1 MENKLPKFLIKALK
15 VNCFQGNND
24 ALPGDDEYPYV
35 YHLLSDRFEE
45 VTDELKKTYNTLDIN
60 DLNYLKEHLS
70 KLFKQA
76 KELEKPIRSNLEKI
90 CVETLIELF
99 EIPNETVTLHC
110 KLVDKV
116 NPNHAIN
123 LKPQS
128 NSLIKYEYED
138 TDDMDNLQ
146 KEVLKRRILD
156 ALIQGGSY
164 MLSKCHHLFL
174 SKIYEMDKRLPNL
187 YDEIIA
193 INDYLLFVENNTL
206 TDENTFQAS
215 YVEVII
221 GNSNQSV
228 VIDAQ
233 GLIFPF
239 LLNESIRGLMELF
252 ASHGLPKDRK
262 KANYVLKQADFL
274 IAEPWDLR
282 IGVNLYKELIN
293 GDMVKA
299 NITPYFMKNLAELE
313 VNDFNYSVKN
323 ILAHTKIG
331 KTIFNDLLDISKD
344 DKKTDEFK
352 IKIYD
357 KHSND
362 AIITDGYYANND
374 LDELLLDDE
383 I

>member
-1 MENKLPKFLIKALK
+1 
-15 VNCFQGNND
+15 
-24 ALPGDDEYPYV
+24 
-35 YHLLSDRFEE
+35 
-45 VTDELKKTYNTLDIN
+45 
-60 DLNYLKEHLS
+60 
-70 KLFKQA
+70 
-76 KELEKPIRSNLEKI
+76 
-90 CVETLIELF
+90 
-99 EIPNETVTLHC
+99 
-110 KLVDKV
+110 
-116 NPNHAIN
+116 
-123 LKPQS
+123 
-128 NSLIKYEYED
+128 
-138 TDDMDNLQ
+138 
-146 KEVLKRRILD
+146 
-156 ALIQGGSY
+156 
-164 MLSKCHHLFL
+164 
-174 SKIYEMDKRLPNL
+174 
-187 YDEIIA
+187 
-193 INDYLLFVENNTL
+193 
-206 TDENTFQAS
+206 
-215 YVEVII
+215 
-221 GNSNQSV
+221 
-228 VIDAQ
+228 
-233 GLIFPF
+233 
-239 LLNESIRGLMELF
+239 MELF